1 MATIKA
7 AILGHNECGAG
18 EGGQEAGVTTLDFY
32 PTITPPPPPG
42 IELSTNLC
50 RCFTI
55 TERTQLDLDFGAK
68 IVINGQ
74 L

>member
-50 RCFTI
+50 RNITI
-55 TERTQLDLDFGAK
+55 TEKAPTRVFCWLKAPHLRIF
-68 IVINGQ
+68 
-74 L
+74 